1 LQEEISAQAG
11 PLEKP
16 SSLFVDRDFM
26 RVWLAGGMV
35 GVMRWMDVLVVGYY
49 TVQITGSALITAQM
63 LFLRMLPMFLL
74 GAFCGA
80 WAERFDRRFLLVT
93 LMVSMTAMYSSLAGL
108 AFIERLELWHVA
120 IGVTLSGVFWSF
132 ELPVR
137 RTMVGDIAGPAR
149 LPRAMGLESATNSM
163 TRASGAFI
171 GGALLDFAGIQGPFG
186 FGACV
191 CFIGACLIIGVQR
204 GIRSEG
210 IGGEPVLKSLAAGL
224 HYIRQERVIQ
234 AVLVVTI
241 ILNLFGFACVSMLP
255 VIGRQNFEMS
265 ALQTGMLTS
274 LEGLGALCGATL
286 VAAFARPSQLAR
298 IFAIGA
304 GTYISSMGL
313 FASMGWLGG
322 TTLIFLAGGFL
333 FIAGFGLSGFGSMQS
348 GLILARAPSNMRV
361 RVMGVLAM
369 CIGCGPIGIL
379 NVGWIAET
387 VGDAA
392 IAVITVTS
400 IGFFCYLIANFLYPE
415 LRRRLT

>member
-1 LQEEISAQAG
+1 
-11 PLEKP
+11 
-16 SSLFVDRDFM
+16 M
-26 RVWLAGGMV
+26 RVWLAGAMV

-80 WAERFDRRFLLVT
+80 WAERFDCRFLLVT
-93 LMVSMTAMYSSLAGL
+93 LMISMTAMYSSLAGL
-108 AFIERLELWHVA
+108 AFIESLELWHVA

-137 RTMVGDIAGPAR
+137 RTMVGDIAGPVR

-210 IGGEPVLKSLAAGL
+210 IGREPVIKSLAAGL
-224 HYIRQERVIQ
+224 RYIRQERAIQ
-234 AVLVVTI
+234 AVLAVTI

-265 ALQTGMLTS
+265 ATQTGMLTS
-274 LEGLGALCGATL
+274 LKGLGALFGATL

-304 GTYISSMGL
+304 GTYIFSMG
-313 FASMGWLGG
+313 
-322 TTLIFLAGGFL
+322 FLL
-333 FIAGFGLSGFGSMQS
+333 LWDGL
-348 GLILARAPSNMRV
+348 
-361 RVMGVLAM
+361 
-369 CIGCGPIGIL
+369 
-379 NVGWIAET
+379 AE
-387 VGDAA
+387 
-392 IAVITVTS
+392 
-400 IGFFCYLIANFLYPE
+400 
-415 LRRRLT
+415 RR

>member
-1 LQEEISAQAG
+1 
-11 PLEKP
+11 
-16 SSLFVDRDFM
+16 M

-35 GVMRWMDVLVVGYY
+35 GIMRWMDVLVVGYY

-80 WAERFDRRFLLVT
+80 WAERFDRRVLLVS
-93 LMVSMTAMYSSLAGL
+93 LMVSMAAMYFSLAGL
-108 AFIERLELWHVA
+108 AVLEKLELWHVA

-137 RTMVGDIAGPAR
+137 RTMIGDIAGPLR
-149 LPRAMGLESATNSM
+149 LPRAMGLESATNSI

-171 GGALLDFAGIQGPFG
+171 GGALLDFVGIQGPFG

-191 CFIGACLIIGVQR
+191 CLIGACLIVGVRR

-210 IGGEPVLKSLAAGL
+210 IGREPVLRSLTSGL
-224 HYIRQERVIQ
+224 RYIRQERVIQ

-255 VIGRQNFEMS
+255 VIGRQNFGMS
-265 ALQTGMLTS
+265 ALQTGTLTS

-304 GTYISSMGL
+304 GTYIVCMGL
-313 FASMGWLGG
+313 FAWMGLLGG
-322 TTLIFLAGGFL
+322 TALIFMAGGFL
-333 FIAGFGLSGFGSMQS
+333 FMAGFGLSGFGSMQS

>member
-1 LQEEISAQAG
+1 
-11 PLEKP
+11 
-16 SSLFVDRDFM
+16 M

-80 WAERFDRRFLLVT
+80 WAERFDRRVLLVS
-93 LMVSMTAMYSSLAGL
+93 LMVSMAAMYFSLAGL
-108 AFIERLELWHVA
+108 AVLEKLELWHVA

-137 RTMVGDIAGPAR
+137 RTMVGDIAGPLR
-149 LPRAMGLESATNSM
+149 LPRAMGLESATNSI

-171 GGALLDFAGIQGPFG
+171 GGALLDFVGIQGPFG

-191 CFIGACLIIGVQR
+191 CLIGACLIVGVRR

-210 IGGEPVLKSLAAGL
+210 IGREPVLRSLTSGL
-224 HYIRQERVIQ
+224 RYIRQERVIQ

-255 VIGRQNFEMS
+255 VIGRQNFGMS
-265 ALQTGMLTS
+265 ALQTGTLTS

-304 GTYISSMGL
+304 GTYIVCMGL
-313 FASMGWLGG
+313 FAWMGLLGG
-322 TTLIFLAGGFL
+322 TTLIFMAGGFL
-333 FIAGFGLSGFGSMQS
+333 FMAGFGLSGFGSMQS

-392 IAVITVTS
+392 VAVITVTS